1 MIDEARTLEIFGYTS
16 DELTKGSHKNIVAVC
31 DCCGAIREVTP
42 RSYRDLCHPCALTK
56 SNKNRAASPDY
67 NVRSI
72 NDAATFTRFGHHA
85 YDLSPNSAGMVVA
98 VCVGCGKVRET
109 PKQFYADLCHPC
121 RNKSDK
127 NRQKV
132 SAARQGMSYADW
144 DGYATEQKYCYKFNE
159 DCRERNRSKYGHRC
173 FVCGKPQSDNTTN
186 AGNDRKLSV
195 HHYDLNKMQGC
206 NDHEWKLVPLCTGF
220 HTTSHNETW
229 LARIEYLIE
238 HVWYPDGVWTPDA
251 LC

>member
-1 MIDEARTLEIFGYTS
+1 MIDEEATFREYGYTS
-16 DELTKGSHKNIVAVC
+16 DKWAPRSHKKVVAVC
-31 DCCGAIREVTP
+31 DECSTHRDVEIGA
-42 RSYRDLCHPCALTK
+42 YRDICHSCALAK
-56 SNKNRAASPDY
+56 ANKKRAASPDFT
-67 NVRSI
+67 VRSI
-72 NDAATFTRFGHHA
+72 DDDETFKRFGHHA

-132 SAARQGMSYADW
+132 SATRQGMSYEDW
-144 DGYATEQKYCYKFNE
+144 DGYAAEQKYCYKFNE
-159 DCRERNRSKYGHRC
+159 DCRERNRLKYGNRC
-173 FVCGKPQSDNTTN
+173 FICGKPQSENITM

-220 HTTSHNETW
+220 HTSSHNEIW

-238 HVWYPDGVWTPDA
+238 HVWYPDGVWAPDA